1 MKRVVIKGEFSN
13 MNEFIREN
21 RSGWNAGN
29 SLKHREQNRVLIQL
43 RQQLRTMKLTPPLF
57 IHFRYYRSN
66 RRVDPDN
73 IETFFH
79 KIFMDAL
86 VQGDYIRNDGWQTVL
101 GFHDRFYID
110 SDPKV
115 VVEIEEEVS

>member
-1 MKRVVIKGEFSN
+1 MKRAVIKGEFST

-29 SLKHREQNRVLIQL
+29 QMKHRNQMIILSQL
-43 RQQLRTMKLTPPLF
+43 RRQLRGPLEPPIF
-57 IHFRYYRSN
+57 IHFRYYRRD
-66 RRVDPDN
+66 RRTDPDN

-79 KIFMDAL
+79 KVFMDAL
-86 VQGDYIRNDGWQTVL
+86 VQGGYIRSDGWQTVM

-110 SDPKV
+110 SCEPKV
-115 VVEIEEEVS
+115 IVEIEENFT

>member
-1 MKRVVIKGEFSN
+1 MKRIVIKGEFAT

-29 SLKHREQNRVLIQL
+29 SLKHRNQARVL
-43 RQQLRTMKLTPPLF
+43 QQLKAQKLPKLKPPIF
-57 IHFRYYRSN
+57 VHFRYYRKN

-79 KIFMDAL
+79 KIFLDAL
-86 VQGDYIRNDGWQTVL
+86 VQGGYIQNDGWQTVL
-101 GFHDRFYID
+101 GFHDTFRVD
-110 SDPKV
+110 SEPKV
-115 VVEIEEEVS
+115 VVEIEEGVT